1 VFAEFLDS
9 KSTET
14 LATNSKVMVE
24 YSSPNTNKPLHLGHI
39 RNNLLGYSVAEIL
52 KENGDE
58 VIKTQVIND
67 RGIHSCKSMVAW
79 KKFGNSESPESSLLK
94 GDKLVGKYYVAYD
107 QKYKKEMEHLENQG
121 VSTEEAKKQAPI
133 LIEAQKMLRDWE
145 NNDPEI
151 RSLWEKMNAWV
162 YDGFDQTYNR
172 LGVNFDVVQYES
184 ETYLLGKDLVLKG

>member
-1 VFAEFLDS
+1 
-9 KSTET
+9 
-14 LATNSKVMVE
+14 
-24 YSSPNTNKPLHLGHI
+24 
-39 RNNLLGYSVAEIL
+39 
-52 KENGDE
+52 
-58 VIKTQVIND
+58 
-67 RGIHSCKSMVAW
+67 

-94 GDKLVGKYYVAYD
+94 GDKLVGKYYVAFD
-107 QKYKKEMEHLENQG
+107 QKYKKEIEQLENQG

-172 LGVNFDVVQYES
+172 LGVNFDVVQHES
-184 ETYLLGKDLVLKG
+184 ETYLLGKDLVLKGIEKGIFYKKEDGSVWIDLTEEG